1 MNDFFNTLTSGDFG
15 ASYIPIESMLL
26 AMVLAFCMGHVIGWV
41 YMFTHVGL
49 SYSQMFVGSLVV
61 IPTLVSLTMV
71 LMAGDIIVAFG
82 LFAIFAIVRF
92 RNVLKDTRDTTFMM
106 WAILQGMAAG
116 TLKFGLAIIS
126 CLAISA
132 IFLYLR
138 GTAFGSRHRYDIVVS
153 LQSDTASFPIIT
165 PILRRHALRIQVA
178 SQREL
183 PDQAIDLSYRLLLR
197 DPRRSQDLLSEL
209 QATNG
214 LSQVSLYH
222 RSDEAEV

>member
-15 ASYIPIESMLL
+15 VSYVPIESMLL

-116 TLKFGLAIIS
+116 TLKFGLAIMS
-126 CLAISA
+126 CFAISA

-138 GTAFGSRHRYDIVVS
+138 GTAFGSRHRYDVVVS
-153 LQSDTASFPIIT
+153 LQSEAASLQIIN
-165 PILRRHALRIQVA
+165 PILRRHALRVQVA

-183 PDQAIDLSYRLLLR
+183 SDQLMDLSYRLLLR

-214 LSQVSLYH
+214 LTQVSLYH